1 MNWKERKETFFS
13 GTKFHY
19 SSFAFV
25 FDNNVYWQKSVE
37 CINKMNL
44 MKKDFCPVWM
54 GKNGNIL
61 KYILGDFVIYFSLQL
76 NEIKSWQLTLYF
88 YTYIMNCKDFH

>member
-54 GKNGNIL
+54 GKNG
-61 KYILGDFVIYFSLQL
+61 KYIKVYSGWFCNLFLITVKWNQVMAIDFIF
-76 NEIKSWQLTLYF
+76 LYV
-88 YTYIMNCKDFH
+88 